1 VLATSGADFL
11 ACETIPVLDEA
22 LALAALLE
30 RHRDASAWLSFTSH
44 DGRHTSHGESLTE
57 CARRLDG
64 IPNVFAI
71 GVNCVKPHVVGDAIR
86 ALKAGTDKPIVIYPN
101 SGEEWDAGARG
112 WHGSWDHGSLSA
124 LAPQWMDAGA
134 RLIGGCCRT
143 GPRDIAALAVKMR
156 EP

>member
-1 VLATSGADFL
+1 
-11 ACETIPVLDEA
+11 
-22 LALAALLE
+22 
-30 RHRDASAWLSFTSH
+30 
-44 DGRHTSHGESLTE
+44 
-57 CARRLDG
+57 
-64 IPNVFAI
+64 
-71 GVNCVKPHVVGDAIR
+71 VVGDAIR